1 MGKVDKRIDY
11 LDYCKAIAIFL
22 VTFAHILGGMREQ
35 NAFDDSI
42 LILCYSVELPI
53 FYFITGIQHALQKN
67 DTKKNSIRK
76 KAKRLLYPYMTFS
89 ILYVCFDVFIILIK
103 LLLHKNVDIKMFI
116 YDIIDMITTWGIG
129 ALWFLPTL
137 FLAEVVFIYLHNKKV
152 ISLCISLA
160 GIFIGRHLEMVYN
173 DFLSHKA
180 SFLQYMGSYISRVLV
195 AYSFVFLG
203 YLGWKY
209 LKSCIDKF
217 KNNKRILIVSILL
230 LFIGSYIALY
240 NYDIVDL
247 HFGYCRNFLA
257 TYSSAIILFIGIIL
271 FCSSISSGKCYILS
285 WFGKHTLEI
294 MALQI
299 GTGYSVATINKV
311 CEIFGLSIPGI
322 IKAIIVTMIFLI
334 IASLIVYIIN
344 SKVRWLILYDMGKNK
359 S

>member
-1 MGKVDKRIDY
+1 MGKVDQRITY
-11 LDYCKAIAIFL
+11 LDYCKAIAILL
-22 VTFAHILGGMREQ
+22 VTFAHILGGVAQ
-35 NAFDDSI
+35 NSLDDSI
-42 LILCYSVELPI
+42 LILCYTIELPI
-53 FYFITGIQHALQKN
+53 FYFITGIQHALQRV
-67 DTKKNSIRK
+67 DTKENCIRK

-103 LLLHKNVDIKMFI
+103 FVLHKNVDFKMLI

-129 ALWFLPTL
+129 ALWFLPTC

-160 GIFIGRHLEMVYN
+160 GIFIGRHLQMVYN

-180 SFLQYMGSYISRVLV
+180 NVLQYMGSYISRVLV
-195 AYSFVFLG
+195 AYSFILLG
-203 YLGWKY
+203 YLGWRC
-209 LKSCIDKF
+209 LKCCIDKF
-217 KNNKRILIVSILL
+217 KKKKWIIIVAILL

-240 NYDIVDL
+240 NYEIVDL

-257 TYSSAIILFIGIIL
+257 TYSSAILLFIGIIL
-271 FCSSISSGKCYILS
+271 LCSSVSSGKCYILS
-285 WFGKHTLEI
+285 WLGKHTLEI

-299 GTGYSVATINKV
+299 GTGYSVVIINKV
-311 CEIFGLSIPGI
+311 CGIFGLSMPAL
-322 IKAIIVTMIFLI
+322 IKAIIATMFFLV

-344 SKVRWLILYDMGKNK
+344 SKVRWLILYDREKNK